1 MVMARAFYTV
11 EADKGLVVIGLT
23 PCVNRCSWW
32 DPAGPPFQPE
42 DTGAPHGQVSRA
54 KIPACRES
62 GGLTPPGLLSIVWGR
77 QLASD
82 ILCLPLGN
90 LNAPGQ
96 SLSFLESS
104 SVGGTCPF

>member
-1 MVMARAFYTV
+1 MVKARAFYTV
-11 EADKGLVVIGLT
+11 DADKGLVVIGLT

-42 DTGAPHGQVSRA
+42 DTGAPHWQVSGA
-54 KIPACRES
+54 EIPACREP
-62 GGLTPPGLLSIVWGR
+62 GGLTPAGLLSVVWGR

-96 SLSFLESS
+96 PLFSLENSS
-104 SVGGTCPF
+104 EGGTCPF